1 MTDLATANA
10 PARPADDVR
19 SGVLRRLVTDV
30 DALRAAWEREPLH
43 STGLGDFDDVFG
55 LALADDLITGR
66 GLRIPYLRMLH
77 DGTYLRASRFTH
89 RTGTAAGSADGVADP
104 NAVLRE
110 IRAGATVV
118 LRGLVR
124 YCPPLADFCAALSG
138 ELGLATSAGA
148 YLTPAGSRGAG
159 PHYDPMSVLV
169 RQLHGVKHWR
179 LQEPP
184 QRWPRQLPAPGERYD
199 TPVIAELSL
208 RPGESLYVPRGV
220 VHDCWTTDEMSVH
233 VTFSGDTPV
242 TWADVL
248 HDVLD
253 QITDADPDLRAA
265 LPWRF
270 ADDPAALTDVAGSVL
285 DHLRAALAAVDPAD
299 VADRVLDRHTH
310 VPDTPPRGQLGH
322 ALLAAR

>member
-124 YCPPLADFCAALSG
+124 YCPP
-138 ELGLATSAGA
+138 
-148 YLTPAGSRGAG
+148 
-159 PHYDPMSVLV
+159 
-169 RQLHGVKHWR
+169 Q
-179 LQEPP
+179 PP

-208 RPGESLYVPRGV
+208 RPGESRYVPRGV

-233 VTFSGDTPV
+233 VTFSGHTPV